1 MRKSFVKS
9 TVFNVGYKA
18 LNVIFPLIT
27 SMYVSRILGPEG
39 TGRVAYAQNILSYFL
54 IFASV
59 GIPTYGI
66 KEIARNSSDRI
77 KTSKSFSELFII
89 NSFTTTFCIIVYII
103 LVLLNPTFYSDR
115 LVFFAVGISL
125 FLNYFNID
133 WFYAGNEE
141 YVYITVRSTIVK
153 VIAIIGLFVFVRTRD
168 DVVKYA
174 LVSSVGLS
182 ANYLLNIFYVR
193 KRVTFSLRALE
204 FKRHLRPVVILLLT
218 MLATDLYNQID
229 ITMMGSTC
237 TKAEIGY
244 YSYAIKLIRIVTSIA
259 TAVSATML
267 PRLSQFFSN
276 KEKDR
281 FETFTNRVLSAV
293 ILLVVPCTIGVV
305 MCSNNIIL
313 VLFGAE
319 FQESIPLV
327 RIFSPI
333 ILIISISYLCGSI
346 VLTAINKEK
355 YLLYATL
362 VGACI
367 NIALNAILI
376 PAYHGKGA
384 AVASVIAECLVF
396 ALHYLFSR
404 KYIHYRFFTSDN
416 LKTIIAATIM
426 TGVVSVVMLLE
437 KRPVIN
443 LVLSVGMGA
452 FIYFFVLFVCKH
464 DLVVNGA
471 RFLKRSLMRKNCEW
485 NSYS

>member
-9 TVFNVGYKA
+9 TVFNVGYKV
-18 LNVIFPLIT
+18 LNVLFPLIT

-66 KEIARNSSDRI
+66 KEIARNVGDRV

-89 NSFTTTFCIIVYII
+89 NSITTTICIVVYII
-103 LVLLNPTFYSDR
+103 LVLLIPAFQSDQ

-125 FLNYFNID
+125 FLNYLNID

-153 VIAIIGLFVFVRTRD
+153 LLAIAALFVFVRTRD

-174 LVSSVGLS
+174 LVSSIGLS
-182 ANYLLNIFYVR
+182 ANYLLNIINAR
-193 KRVTFSLRALE
+193 KRVQLSFQALE
-204 FKRHLRPVVILLLT
+204 FRKHLKPVAILLLT

-267 PRLSQFFSN
+267 PRLSQYYN
-276 KEKDR
+276 DKERDR
-281 FETFTNRVLSAV
+281 FGLFTNRVLSAV
-293 ILLVVPCTIGVV
+293 ILLVVPCAAGVV
-305 MCSNNIIL
+305 LCSNNIIL
-313 VLFGAE
+313 VLYGAE
-319 FQESIPLV
+319 FQETIPLV
-327 RIFSPI
+327 RLLSPI

-355 YLLYATL
+355 YLLYATIA
-362 VGACI
+362 GACI
-367 NIALNAILI
+367 NITLNAILI
-376 PAYHGKGA
+376 PVYHGKGA
-384 AVASVIAECLVF
+384 AVASVIAELTVF
-396 ALHYLFSR
+396 VLHYLFSR
-404 KYIHYRFFTSDN
+404 KYVQYRFMTFEN
-416 LKTIIAATIM
+416 LKTIIAAAVM
-426 TGVVSVVMLLE
+426 VGVVLTIAVLV

-443 LVLSVGMGA
+443 LTLSICFGA
-452 FIYFFVLFVCKH
+452 FAYFIVLFISKH
-464 DLVVNGA
+464 ELVIEGVKL
-471 RFLKRSLMRKNCEW
+471 LKIKLRRNKS
-485 NSYS
+485 